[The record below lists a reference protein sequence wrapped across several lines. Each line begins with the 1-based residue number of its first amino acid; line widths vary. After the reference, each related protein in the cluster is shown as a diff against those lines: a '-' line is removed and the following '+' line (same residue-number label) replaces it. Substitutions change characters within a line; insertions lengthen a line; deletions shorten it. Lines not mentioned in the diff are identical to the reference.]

1 MERIDIKNLKE
12 FVNREII
19 SYYLV
24 SEKELR
30 EGTKDFFIRMKLTDK
45 TGNVAANLWNNAK
58 TENDKFQEGDVIK
71 VKATVILY
79 KNQVQLTLQQ
89 IRIAESVEFDM
100 ADILPVSKK
109 DVNELSDELFRF
121 IDQIEDLSVRAL
133 LKQIF
138 ENKDLFNVFATSP
151 AAKSWHH
158 NFISGLLEHTISVA
172 KICEYSCTMYPL
184 NKDILIAGALLH
196 DIGKVFEYNQKSNI
210 DFTDAGRLIGHLA
223 IGDQMIVEAASKI
236 NQFPAVTLIKI
247 RHLILSHHGEYE
259 KAAVRLP
266 QTLEA
271 VVLHFAD
278 NLDAQTTGVMQLIE
292 GASPDADWSEF
303 DRMNERYYFLR

>member
-1 MERIDIKNLKE
+1 MERIDVRNLKE
-12 FVNREII
+12 YVNREII

-30 EGTKDFFIRMKLTDK
+30 EGAKDFFLRLKLTDK
-45 TGNVAANLWNNAK
+45 TGNVAANVWNNAK
-58 TENDKFQEGDVIK
+58 SESEKFQEGDVIK
-71 VKATVILY
+71 VKAQVILY

-89 IRIAESVEFDM
+89 VRIAESVEFDL

-109 DVNELSDELFRF
+109 DVNELAEILFNYIDNVSDSY
-121 IDQIEDLSVRAL
+121 IRAL
-133 LKQIF
+133 LKHFYEDKEFFRI
-138 ENKDLFNVFATSP
+138 FATSP

-158 NFISGLLEHTISVA
+158 NFITGLLEHTISVA
-172 KICEYSCTMYPL
+172 RICEFTSAMYPL

-196 DIGKVFEYNQKSNI
+196 DIGKVYEYNQKTNI
-210 DFTDAGRLIGHLA
+210 DFTDVGRLIGHLA
-223 IGDQMIVEAASKI
+223 IGDQMISEAAATI
-236 NQFPAVTLIKI
+236 NQFPPVTLMKI

-259 KAAVRLP
+259 KASVRLP

>member
-1 MERIDIKNLKE
+1 MERIDIKNLKDN
-12 FVNREII
+12 VNKEII

-24 SEKELR
+24 TEKELR
-30 EGTKDFFIRMKLTDK
+30 EGAKDYFLRLKLTDK
-45 TGNVAANLWNNAK
+45 TGNVAANVWNNAK
-58 TENDKFQEGDVIK
+58 SESDKFQEGDVIK
-71 VKATVILY
+71 VKAMVILY

-89 IRIAESVEFDM
+89 VRLAESVEFDM

-109 DVNELSDELFRF
+109 DVNELSDLLFQF
-121 IDQIEDLSVRAL
+121 IDNIGDSYIRAL
-133 LKQIF
+133 LKHF
-138 ENKDLFNVFATSP
+138 FDDKEFFNIFATSP

-172 KICEYSCTMYPL
+172 TICDFSCTRYPL
-184 NKDILIAGALLH
+184 DKDVLIAGALLH
-196 DIGKVFEYNQKSNI
+196 DIGKVYEYNQKTNI
-210 DFTDAGRLIGHLA
+210 DFTDVGRLIGHLA
-223 IGDQMIVEAASKI
+223 IGDQMITDAASEI
-236 NQFPAVTLIKI
+236 NQFPPVTLMKI

-259 KAAVRLP
+259 KASVRLP

-303 DRMNERYYFLR
+303 DRMNERYYYLR